1 MAIPK
6 RLSLSGG
13 IGVATFL
20 LLWLLVTIINRGS
33 VDILGHNDFCLAIDY
48 CWLWPHFVIYPLR
61 SVFHYHWMYWAAFV
75 VIDVA
80 VYATIALCVLS
91 FAARPKRKPYY
102 EE

>member
-1 MAIPK
+1 
-6 RLSLSGG
+6 
-13 IGVATFL
+13 
-20 LLWLLVTIINRGS
+20 
-33 VDILGHNDFCLAIDY
+33 
-48 CWLWPHFVIYPLR
+48 
-61 SVFHYHWMYWAAFV
+61 MYWAAFV